1 MALVFTATKL
11 TKNNLSVVLNFNL
24 TDNVAPLVILGAGEV
39 TMTLPPGQTEA
50 SLRAFVAAEG
60 VKHIQPWYNTW
71 KAANTEATTNQ
82 TRCTALSTSITAAI
96 TL

>member
-1 MALVFTATKL
+1 MALVFTATKI

-24 TDNVAPLVILGAGEV
+24 TDNAAPLVILGEGDV
-39 TMTLPPGQTEA
+39 SITLPSGLNEA

-60 VKHIQPWYNTW
+60 VKHIQLWYNTW
-71 KAANTEATTNQ
+71 KAANTEAVANLA
-82 TRCTALSTSITAAI
+82 RSAALSTAITVAI